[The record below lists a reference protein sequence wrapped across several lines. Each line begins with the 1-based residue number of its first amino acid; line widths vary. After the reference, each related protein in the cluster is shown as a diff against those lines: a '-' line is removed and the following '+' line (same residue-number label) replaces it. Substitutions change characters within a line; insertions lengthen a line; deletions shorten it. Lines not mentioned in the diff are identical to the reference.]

1 MPHRTQRWLAAGKI
15 SRAVAIL
22 AVCPFVAGS
31 EAAVWV
37 PDHVVIV
44 IEENLSYRSLV
55 PTLTYLS
62 ELMRDHANFINSHGI
77 DHPSQPNY
85 LALFSG
91 SAQGTGSEAKRNP
104 DGSNPIIGGHTQV
117 GSNEPIKNTPLDTP
131 NLGAALIR
139 AGRSF
144 AGYSEDLPYPGFTGN
159 AHFGGRGSGVD
170 YQRKHNPWVNW
181 QALSDSAIGKNQLSS
196 TTNLPFSAFPTDNA
210 GFAKLPTVTIVV
222 PNQINDRHQ
231 SEAALPGTDYRKVM
245 DAWLRL
251 HIDPYRRWALTHN
264 SLLIVSWDEDEDDN
278 TPVNDVTGNR
288 IAKRYINHIP
298 TIMAGQ
304 GIVAGTYAEYIDHYS
319 VLRTIEDFYGLSP
332 LAAGDAKAKTIT
344 DVFRKP

>member
-1 MPHRTQRWLAAGKI
+1 MPHRTQGWLAAGKI
-15 SRAVAIL
+15 ALAVPIL
-22 AVCPFVAGS
+22 AVGPFVAGS

-55 PTLTYLS
+55 PQLTYLG
-62 ELMRDHANFINSHGI
+62 ELMRDHANFTNSHGI

-91 SAQGTGSEAKRNP
+91 STQGTGSEAKRNP
-104 DGSNPIIGGHTQV
+104 DGSNPIIGGRTQV
-117 GSNEPIKNTPLDTP
+117 GSNEPIKNTPLATP

-159 AHFGGRGSGVD
+159 AHVGGKGSSVD

-181 QALSDSAIGKNQLSS
+181 QAVSDSAIGKNQLSS

-222 PNQINDRHQ
+222 PNQINDGHH
-231 SEAALPGTDYRKVM
+231 SEAAPPGTDYRKAM
-245 DAWLRL
+245 DTWLRL
-251 HIDPYRRWALTHN
+251 HIDPYRQWALTHN
-264 SLLIVSWDEDEDDN
+264 SLLIITWDEHEDDN
-278 TPVNDVTGNR
+278 TPVNDATGNR

-332 LAAGDAKAKTIT
+332 LAAGDAKAKIIT

>member
-1 MPHRTQRWLAAGKI
+1 
-15 SRAVAIL
+15 
-22 AVCPFVAGS
+22 
-31 EAAVWV
+31 
-37 PDHVVIV
+37 
-44 IEENLSYRSLV
+44 
-55 PTLTYLS
+55 
-62 ELMRDHANFINSHGI
+62 
-77 DHPSQPNY
+77 
-85 LALFSG
+85 
-91 SAQGTGSEAKRNP
+91 
-104 DGSNPIIGGHTQV
+104 
-117 GSNEPIKNTPLDTP
+117 
-131 NLGAALIR
+131 
-139 AGRSF
+139 
-144 AGYSEDLPYPGFTGN
+144 
-159 AHFGGRGSGVD
+159 
-170 YQRKHNPWVNW
+170 
-181 QALSDSAIGKNQLSS
+181 
-196 TTNLPFSAFPTDNA
+196 
-210 GFAKLPTVTIVV
+210 VV

-332 LAAGDAKAKTIT
+332 LAAGDAKAKIIT